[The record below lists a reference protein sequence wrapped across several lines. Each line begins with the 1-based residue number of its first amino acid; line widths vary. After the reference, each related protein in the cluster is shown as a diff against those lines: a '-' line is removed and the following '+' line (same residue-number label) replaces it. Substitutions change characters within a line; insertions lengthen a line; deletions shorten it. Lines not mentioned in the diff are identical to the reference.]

1 MPNVALVS
9 LNYCASKFI
18 ELYILIFKV
27 SLIDAIDVFL
37 CNLTIDTIDY
47 TACVPSVFREN
58 SVLNLEKTI
67 DVSQKYSKSSI
78 LSIEVKYF
86 FSLFLMLV

>member
-1 MPNVALVS
+1 MPNVVS

-27 SLIDAIDVFL
+27 SLIDAIDVF

-86 FSLFLMLV
+86 FSLFLVLI